1 MLVAL
6 FILQLIPYR
15 FMVQIS
21 IKCIKCQLLSTLD
34 HFQSNLSLYALERID
49 ILYIPY
55 IHE

>member
-15 FMVQIS
+15 FLFQIS
-21 IKCIKCQLLSTLD
+21 IKCIKCQLLRTLD
-34 HFQSNLSLYALERID
+34 HFQSHLSLYALERID